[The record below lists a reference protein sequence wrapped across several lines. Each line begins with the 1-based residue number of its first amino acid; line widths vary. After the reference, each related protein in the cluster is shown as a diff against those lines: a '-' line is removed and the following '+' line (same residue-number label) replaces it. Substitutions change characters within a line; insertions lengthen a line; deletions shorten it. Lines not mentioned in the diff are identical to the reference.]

1 MSELVGYIAAA
12 LTTIAFV
19 PQATRTLRTRNT
31 AGISL
36 AMYVL
41 FTSGTACW
49 LAYGLAIGSWPV
61 ILSNAITC
69 SLSLVILML
78 KLRHG

>member
-1 MSELVGYIAAA
+1 MSELVGYVAAT

-36 AMYVL
+36 AMYML
-41 FTSGTACW
+41 FTSGAACW
-49 LAYGLAIGSWPV
+49 LTYGIVIGSWPV

-69 SLSLVILML
+69 LLSYVILML

>member
-1 MSELVGYIAAA
+1 MSELVGYVAAT

-36 AMYVL
+36 AMYML
-41 FTSGTACW
+41 FTSGAACW
-49 LAYGLAIGSWPV
+49 LTYGIVIGSWPV

-69 SLSLVILML
+69 LLSYLILML